1 MMNKYSTVLL
11 SVCLLFT
18 PISFAGSGG
27 ENFQLISDSEYQNQL
42 GFKRPPVLTRGF
54 TVTPKGSPKINV
66 KKPTISDVVASPT
79 NIEISFEASD
89 DAQIDVD
96 SLEVLYGWL
105 ALDIT
110 DRIKKH
116 AELSVK
122 GLVASNVSLPE
133 GEHTITIIIKD
144 SKGREA
150 EKELSFSIAN

>member
-1 MMNKYSTVLL
+1 MNKYSTVLL

-18 PISFAGSGG
+18 SISFAGSGS
-27 ENFQLISDSEYQNQL
+27 EIFQLISDSEYQNQL

-54 TVTPKGSPKINV
+54 IVTPKGSPKINV
-66 KKPTISDVVASPT
+66 KKPAISGVVVSPT
-79 NIEISFEASD
+79 NIEISFEAGE

-116 AELSVK
+116 AKLSVK